1 MKLRVLA
8 ESKRSD
14 NKTKARPRRI
24 SINRAKAHYRAV
36 VNPGAR
42 KEEVDAFFDGK
53 SDEQIMSW
61 WKASTGFKSKSSLD
75 EKVFLKD
82 LDGDGEAE
90 VPDDR
95 QGETGAPEVNMDGGL
110 SDKDNDG
117 DTDPA
122 SSKEPEV
129 KDEPEVEEVPGD
141 DELAAE
147 LAALEEDVGRMIK
160 LKLVQEEV
168 LDEAYYKQEDWS
180 KIKAWQPEAHGLV
193 YYNPQG
199 EGPCLE
205 PGMVRIAASLS
216 GQGIGDKSYERNRM
230 KLQIQQPGFF
240 VTGENKGKLS
250 IETVNITVDGRHVVE
265 HGDVGFVDVTNW
277 VLKSKGITDQWHS
290 LLDYNGKVIATKNM
304 QLKYS
309 NARKCPRDNK

>member
-1 MKLRVLA
+1 MKLRV
-8 ESKRSD
+8 
-14 NKTKARPRRI
+14 
-24 SINRAKAHYRAV
+24 IN
-36 VNPGAR
+36 
-42 KEEVDAFFDGK
+42 
-53 SDEQIMSW
+53 
-61 WKASTGFKSKSSLD
+61 
-75 EKVFLKD
+75 EKVFSKD

-95 QGETGAPEVNMDGGL
+95 QGETGAPKVNMDGGL

-117 DTDPA
+117 DTDPV
-122 SSKEPEV
+122 SSKEPEA

-168 LDEAYYKQEDWS
+168 LDEGYKQEDWS
-180 KIKAWQPEAHGLV
+180 KIKAWQPEAHVLV

-216 GQGIGDKSYERNRM
+216 VEGIDDKSYNRNKV
-230 KLQIQQPGFF
+230 KLEIEQPGFY

-250 IETVNITVDGRHVVE
+250 IQPLNITVDGRHVVQ
-265 HGDVGFVDVTNW
+265 HGNVGFVDEANW
-277 VLKSKGITDQWHS
+277 VLKRKGITDQFAS

>member
-1 MKLRVLA
+1 MKLRV
-8 ESKRSD
+8 
-14 NKTKARPRRI
+14 
-24 SINRAKAHYRAV
+24 IN
-36 VNPGAR
+36 
-42 KEEVDAFFDGK
+42 
-53 SDEQIMSW
+53 
-61 WKASTGFKSKSSLD
+61 
-75 EKVFLKD
+75 EKVFSKD

-117 DTDPA
+117 DTDLA
-122 SSKEPEV
+122 SSKEPA
-129 KDEPEVEEVPGD
+129 EPEVEEVPGD

-168 LDEAYYKQEDWS
+168 LDEGSISPDRWS

-199 EGPCLE
+199 EGPCLAG
-205 PGMVRIAASLS
+205 GMVRIAASLS
-216 GQGIGDKSYERNRM
+216 VQGIGDRSFERNRVR
-230 KLQIQQPGFF
+230 LEIQQPGFY

-250 IETVNITVDGRHVVE
+250 IEPLNITVDGRHVVQ
-265 HGDVGFVDVTNW
+265 HGNVGFVDVANW
-277 VLKSKGITDQWHS
+277 VLRRKGITDEYAN
-290 LLDYNGKVIATKNM
+290 LLDYNGKIIATKNM

>member
-1 MKLRVLA
+1 MKLRILT
-8 ESKRSD
+8 ES
-14 NKTKARPRRI
+14 NRI
-24 SINRAKAHYRAV
+24 LNRAKAHYRDLMKKRTKKAPTDPEV
-36 VNPGAR
+36 EKFFNSDKFKTDNEMDLR
-42 KEEVDAFFDGK
+42 KVEE
-53 SDEQIMSW
+53 W
-61 WKASTGFKSKSSLD
+61 WHNSAGFITKSSLK
-75 EKVFLKD
+75 EKVFSKD

-117 DTDPA
+117 DTDPV
-122 SSKEPEV
+122 SSKEPEA

-216 GQGIGDKSYERNRM
+216 VQGIGDKSYERNRM

-250 IETVNITVDGRHVVE
+250 IKPLNIIVDGRHVVE